1 MFDGSFRVGFEKIVA
16 PVGAGLVRVGISPD
30 VITGV
35 GVTMAAACA
44 VAIGNEKFF
53 LAAVLLL
60 LTGLPDA
67 LDGAVAKASG
77 TASMRGAY
85 LDSVSDRLSDGLLF
99 AGCGWYLASG
109 DEPRLAILP
118 FGLYIAASLVSYQR
132 AKAESLG
139 YEAKGGLMERAE
151 RFIVLGFGLLFS
163 SLLVPVLWVMFVLTV
178 ATAVFRFIKV
188 WRQASVTHPIAG
200 EKAIA
205 SAERRAERQLRP
217 RAAWRTKAQDRAD
230 SLKQG
235 PFKPDSNPKT

>member
-1 MFDGSFRVGFEKIVA
+1 MFDGSFRVGFEKVVA
-16 PVGAGLVRVGISPD
+16 PLGAGLVRVGISPD

-44 VAIGNEKFF
+44 VAIGNERFF

-77 TASMRGAY
+77 TSSMRGAY
-85 LDSVSDRLSDGLLF
+85 LDSVSDRLSDGFLF

-109 DEPRLAILP
+109 DEPRLALLP

-163 SLLVPVLWVMFVLTV
+163 SLLVPVLWVMFALTV

-205 SAERRAERQLRP
+205 AAERRAERQLRP
-217 RAAWRTKAQDRAD
+217 RAAWRSKVQDRAD
-230 SLKQG
+230 ALQG
-235 PFKPDSNPKT
+235 SFKPGANPKP